1 MWTFGPAPSAPLP
14 LGGSFS
20 LFPTP
25 STDAPS
31 TSSDPTLPSLLTLD
45 PVSWNGGLERE
56 VRLLPLLRPVSS
68 PGKWGAFPAP
78 LQPVG
83 FPHEGCPSVAPW
95 AIPLCPPPAETPGLW
110 ALGSEHLPGCW
121 TPVPGTGVDG
131 SAESPFEPPGPT
143 TPLARRE
150 VEAWKGQRLALNRT
164 GSVGGWS
171 REPRPVGSQPAPASS
186 RAPWGVGAGLA
197 L

>member
-83 FPHEGCPSVAPW
+83 SPHEGCPSVAPW

-110 ALGSEHLPGCW
+110 AVSISQAAGPPCRAQESMEVLRALSSPLVPQPRWPDGKLRPGRAKGSL
-121 TPVPGTGVDG
+121 
-131 SAESPFEPPGPT
+131 
-143 TPLARRE
+143 
-150 VEAWKGQRLALNRT
+150 
-164 GSVGGWS
+164 
-171 REPRPVGSQPAPASS
+171 
-186 RAPWGVGAGLA
+186 
-197 L
+197 